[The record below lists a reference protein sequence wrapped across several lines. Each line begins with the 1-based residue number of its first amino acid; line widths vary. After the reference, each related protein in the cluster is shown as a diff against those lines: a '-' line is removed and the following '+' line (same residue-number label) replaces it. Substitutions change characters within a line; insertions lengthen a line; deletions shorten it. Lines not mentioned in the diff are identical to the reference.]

1 MHYEQMYFEAIQLR
15 FVIESVV
22 YLQLLVMF
30 LIIKVSKS
38 WFVGFTD
45 PNPTRTEYARTLDAA
60 SHSQCLVMAQSSRFG
75 SFICFAWIIIVT

>member
-1 MHYEQMYFEAIQLR
+1 MHNKQMYFEAIQLR

-30 LIIKVSKS
+30 LLIKVSKS

-45 PNPTRTEYARTLDAA
+45 PNPTRAEYARTLDAA
-60 SHSQCLVMAQSSRFG
+60 SHFQCLVMAQSSRFG